1 MADISIRQM
10 RETDLEAAMGLKNA
24 EGWNQTELDW
34 RLFLDHNPELC
45 LVACVEEEV
54 IGTVAAINYKNEV
67 AWIGMMLVSHDFRKQ
82 GVGSRLLEAVIT
94 RLEGCAS
101 IKLDATPT
109 GKPVYQKQGFVE
121 ELVLHRMTIQ
131 ELPALSDRLNPG
143 EIRIIQETDIPEIA
157 RLDQF
162 AFGGDRTQL
171 IRRVIETLPDQ
182 SWMSVRA
189 GSVSGFLLGRVGTR
203 FNHLGPV
210 VAGSIEDAK
219 ALFAQVTKALS
230 GKPVVMD
237 VPAGQTAWVGWLSE
251 MGFLHQRSL
260 FRMYL
265 NKNNRGEKGDLQ
277 FAIMGP
283 ELG

>member
-10 RETDLEAAMGLKNA
+10 RETDLDAAMGLKNA
-24 EGWNQTELDW
+24 EKWNQTELDW

-54 IGTVAAINYKNEV
+54 IGTVVAINYKNEV

-109 GKPVYQKQGFVE
+109 GKPVYQKLGFVE
-121 ELVLHRMTIQ
+121 ELVLHKMTIQ
-131 ELPALSDRLNPG
+131 ELPFVSDRLNLG
-143 EIRIIQETDIPEIA
+143 DIRIIQEADIAEIA
-157 RLDQF
+157 RLDQL